1 MSATTEEKVADVHDN
16 EARPQQKQPIGRLF
30 GALKHD
36 GPPMSLEDMER
47 GIAEGA
53 FDHAAERSS
62 SHIRKLMGW
71 QRRFETRR

>member
-30 GALKHD
+30 GALKHV

-53 FDHAAERSS
+53 CETMQQSDQAPRSAS
-62 SHIRKLMGW
+62 
-71 QRRFETRR
+71 

>member
-1 MSATTEEKVADVHDN
+1 MSATTEEQVADVHDN
-16 EARPQQKQPIGRLF
+16 EARPLRMRPIGRLF

-53 FDHAAERSS
+53 C
-62 SHIRKLMGW
+62 
-71 QRRFETRR
+71 ETMQQGDQASTSAS